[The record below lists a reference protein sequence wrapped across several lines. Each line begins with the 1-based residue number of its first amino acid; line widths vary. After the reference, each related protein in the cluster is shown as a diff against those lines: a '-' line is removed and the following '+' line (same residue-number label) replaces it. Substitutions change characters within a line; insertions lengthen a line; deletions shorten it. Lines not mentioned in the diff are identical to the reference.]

1 MDYHLHLLLMKKYV
15 SQIILFILLCL
26 LGCNKTISP
35 LETAKSYYNA
45 LDQSDFKTL
54 SPLLADSIVSKEIV
68 YETMFSK
75 NGYIELQ
82 RWDSVFRP
90 TYKIL
95 EIDEIDGKVKS
106 KISKSCSRILFLNGE
121 PIITEETMTF
131 NEGKIDSV
139 IIDTYVVFN
148 AQRWDSVR
156 SKLVNYINQNHKH
169 LNGFIHN
176 QTVKGAL
183 DYIEAIELFNQSTE
197 SQE

>member
-1 MDYHLHLLLMKKYV
+1 MKKYIPLIT
-15 SQIILFILLCL
+15 SFILLGL
-26 LGCNKTISP
+26 IGCNKTTSP
-35 LETAKSYYNA
+35 IETAKSYYKA
-45 LDQSDFKTL
+45 LDQSDFETL

-75 NGYIELQ
+75 KGYIELQ

-90 TYKIL
+90 TYKML
-95 EIDEIDGKVKS
+95 EIEEIDGRVKA
-106 KISKSCSRILFLNGE
+106 KISKSCPRILFLNGE
-121 PIITEETMTF
+121 PIVTEETMTF

-169 LNGFIHN
+169 LNGFLHD

-183 DYIEAIELFNQSTE
+183 DYTDAIQLFNQSKE